1 MPVMGKEYFK
11 KGLQFLEQMQDYFI
25 FVKLFTYCCFEYEQ
39 CFTSNVVTLI
49 GNVGSTYVLA
59 FRQLNTRLTTEK
71 YVYVIPISLFI
82 TNSVAA
88 ISRSLCT
95 HTPIYD
101 HPNIVVFSVQ
111 ISYKILPQH
120 FKVFILL
127 LIIKDYAKRA
137 EQFSSS
143 GCFN

>member
-1 MPVMGKEYFK
+1 M
-11 KGLQFLEQMQDYFI
+11 
-25 FVKLFTYCCFEYEQ
+25 
-39 CFTSNVVTLI
+39 
-49 GNVGSTYVLA
+49 
-59 FRQLNTRLTTEK
+59 
-71 YVYVIPISLFI
+71 SLG
-82 TNSVAA
+82 
-88 ISRSLCT
+88 T

-127 LIIKDYAKRA
+127 VIIKDYAKRA

-143 GCFN
+143 GCFNWEICYEKHADKPSLLFVIVIISRLKQCFVSDINFNGTKLIPLIGIKPVR